1 MLMRASVSEVKA
13 GSVQRGAGV
22 HLVVAM
28 RVYPRF
34 LPRALT
40 DEVLKSLSP
49 PPELF
54 QRYRE
59 LKKRSGQQN
68 ESFEQAGYE
77 QLFELGEEGQAD
89 LARLAARAT
98 TEDVHLICQCA
109 RSERCHVDLLLL
121 LAEVKHG
128 ARIGALPF
136 PYAEFRQRIG
146 PQGHLRPRG

>member
-1 MLMRASVSEVKA
+1 MLMRASVSEVRG
-13 GSVQRGAGV
+13 GSVQRGAAA

-59 LKKRSGQQN
+59 LKKRGGQQN

-89 LARLAARAT
+89 LARLAARASS
-98 TEDVHLICQCA
+98 EDVYLVCQCA

-121 LAEVKHG
+121 LAEAKHG
-128 ARIGALPF
+128 TRIGALPF
-136 PYAEFRQRIG
+136 SYAEFRQRIVAPG
-146 PQGHLRPRG
+146 CRPERG